1 MSLGLA
7 NFKGEALNSKNLVKT
22 TKGNFFY
29 SLDQKF
35 PINVDEPSN
44 IFVDSSY
51 HYIPEP
57 INKGLSLNTKLELLY
72 SFYGSGNNQEYLGIG
87 AGPELVF
94 GDFKK
99 KYFDYTKISLLPFYK
114 IKGGDSFFKFDQISD
129 KFTLDFALDQQL
141 YGPLILKNSATL
153 KVSRAKDY
161 ADFINTK
168 ISLNW
173 KKRSYEFGIFY
184 QPLNEAGGISFS
196 LFGFE

>member
-1 MSLGLA
+1 M
-7 NFKGEALNSKNLVKT
+7 
-22 TKGNFFY
+22 
-29 SLDQKF
+29 
-35 PINVDEPSN
+35 
-44 IFVDSSY
+44 
-51 HYIPEP
+51 
-57 INKGLSLNTKLELLY
+57 ELLY

-87 AGPELVF
+87 AGPEFVF

-99 KYFDYTKISLLPFYK
+99 KYFDYTRISLLPFYK

-129 KFTLDFALDQQL
+129 KFTLDLALDQQL

-161 ADFINTK
+161 TDFINTK

-184 QPLNEAGGISFS
+184 QPHNEAGGISFS